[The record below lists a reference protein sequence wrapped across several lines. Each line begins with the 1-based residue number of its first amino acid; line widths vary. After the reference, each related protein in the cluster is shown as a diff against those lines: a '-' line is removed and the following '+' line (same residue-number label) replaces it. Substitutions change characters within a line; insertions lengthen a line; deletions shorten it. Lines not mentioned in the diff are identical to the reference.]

1 MGEGRGEGWIRVGW
15 GLRGTCGGGS
25 GGNDPGTRDAWG
37 QKPGRL
43 EEEREELR
51 AQWQDRRPDPSH
63 LQANTPSVI
72 DQHTGASK
80 PWITTVGS

>member
-1 MGEGRGEGWIRVGW
+1 M
-15 GLRGTCGGGS
+15 TCWGGS